1 MIIWMRKFRKF
12 SMLKFSRKWLI
23 MPISLMIYHHLPYFL
38 NLWCFKSQW
47 FLTLQQMMKGRS
59 LSSKRKQK
67 VIKINQV
74 LNYWVKILS
83 HLLRRKMMRHLRKL
97 FKKKVLNC
105 LHSSKTLTSHLLE
118 ISQSHSL
125 IRWIQGLQKVL
136 MSMPMMTTLGL
147 TLLRLMK
154 KTLLLFAKKRAR
166 SMTSLKDQ
174 WNHQPKKIL
183 KESRKRR
190 RNKSKRKQSKSLE
203 KEKIFQKNWNKR
215 EKIVMKRS
223 QPNFPSGW
231 SSFLAKMS
239 FILQNSMG

>member
-1 MIIWMRKFRKF
+1 
-12 SMLKFSRKWLI
+12 MLKFSRRWLI
-23 MPISLMIYHHLPYFL
+23 MPISLMIYHPHPYFL
-38 NLWCFKSQW
+38 NLWCFKNQW
-47 FLTLQQMMKGRS
+47 SLTLLQMKTVRS
-59 LSSKRKQK
+59 SSSKRKLK
-67 VIKINQV
+67 EIKINQV

-97 FKKKVLNC
+97 FKKRVLNC

-118 ISQSHSL
+118 ISQSHLL
-125 IRWIQGLQKVL
+125 IRWIQGLQKDL
-136 MSMPMMTTLGL
+136 MSMQMMMTLGL
-147 TLLRLMK
+147 TLLRLTK
-154 KTLLLFAKKRAR
+154 KISLLFAKKRAR

-174 WNHQPKKIL
+174 WNHQPKKIS

-190 RNKSKRKQSKSLE
+190 RNKSKRKQNKSLE

-231 SSFLAKMS
+231 SSFLVRMS